1 MLGTRGFLL
10 RVSPGG
16 YAPSRRHRS
25 QSGASSVETEKRRE
39 KKSGAHAMGGPRKV
53 ATDGVIGTVC
63 SIVGTRCNG

>member
-25 QSGASSVETEKRRE
+25 QSGASSVETKKGERR
-39 KKSGAHAMGGPRKV
+39 KSGAHAMGGPRKV

-63 SIVGTRCNG
+63 STVGTRCNG